1 VTGEIERYT
10 YRERMC
16 HWITGL
22 VYVYCL
28 STGLAF
34 YTPYL
39 FWIAI
44 ALGGAP
50 TSRFWHPIVGLAFFA
65 AQMWMHHLWSSDM
78 TVTAGDRKWLDKVE
92 NYATNRDQDVPAQ
105 GRFNAGQKL
114 FYWAMFY
121 GAFFLLASGL
131 VMWFPEVL
139 PAGLRWLRDLAI
151 LVHEASALITIGAFI
166 IHLYM
171 GVFLVPGSVTAM
183 VDGHV
188 SKAWAKTHHRLW
200 YDRVAEK
207 PDPRE

>member
-1 VTGEIERYT
+1 
-10 YRERMC
+10 
-16 HWITGL
+16 
-22 VYVYCL
+22 L